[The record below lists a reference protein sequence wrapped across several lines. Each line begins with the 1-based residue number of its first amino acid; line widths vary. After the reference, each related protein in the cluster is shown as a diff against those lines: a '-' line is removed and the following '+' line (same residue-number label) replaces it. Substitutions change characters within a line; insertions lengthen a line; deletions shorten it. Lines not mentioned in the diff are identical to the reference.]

1 MTTPLF
7 SAEPTRAPRT
17 VSLIRLA
24 GEIARTA
31 ASIGRVAVQ
40 GEVHR
45 PTRTG
50 GGRIYFTLRDRA
62 AQITVMCPQAKV
74 SRCRTVAGERVL
86 VIGSLTWVNERGQL
100 LLVAEEVTPVGGGAV
115 AAMIAEARRRL
126 EADGLL
132 DRARRP
138 IPRLPDLIGV
148 VCGSDAAVRKDI
160 ESVVSA
166 RFPGYPVRFSETNL
180 SGPGAALSIIDALQG
195 LAGDPQ
201 VGVIILARGGGD
213 ATQLLPFSDEELCR
227 AIADCPVPVVS
238 AIGHEGD
245 RPLCDEV
252 ADLRCGTPS
261 LAAAAVVPVRDVLAV
276 ELAGLQAAARAA
288 VGLRLEGGATRL
300 AAIDTQEST
309 RAGAALAASRLSRVE
324 DQVRLLHPR
333 RQLAECA
340 RQLTAVD
347 WHGPPPRRWE
357 RAAGRLATVDWRRP
371 GVDQLRRSGDR
382 LAADAKHLFALSP
395 ARVLERGYAV
405 VRVAGGPVVR
415 RADQV
420 VAGQPVEVQLAAG
433 RLAARVEEVLDG

>member
-7 SAEPTRAPRT
+7 SAEATPAPRT

-24 GEIARTA
+24 AEIARTA

-45 PTRTG
+45 PTRTT
-50 GGRIYFTLRDRA
+50 GGRVYFTLRDRA

-86 VIGSLTWVNERGQL
+86 VVGALTWVNERGQL
-100 LLVAEEVTPVGGGAV
+100 LLVAEEVTPVGDGAV

-126 EADGLL
+126 AADGLL
-132 DRARRP
+132 DRPRRP

-148 VCGSDAAVRKDI
+148 ICGREAAVRKDI
-160 ESVVSA
+160 ESVISA
-166 RFPGYPVRFSETNL
+166 HFPGYPVRFSETNL

-195 LAGDPQ
+195 LAVDPD
-201 VGVIILARGGGD
+201 VRVIILARGGGD

-227 AIADCPVPVVS
+227 AVADCPVPVVS

-245 RPLCDEV
+245 RPLCDDV

-261 LAAAAVVPVRDVLAV
+261 LAAAAVVPDRDELLG
-276 ELAGLQAAARAA
+276 ELARVRAAAQSTVR
-288 VGLRLEGGATRL
+288 LRVEASAGSLT
-300 AAIDTQEST
+300 AIDVRQAV
-309 RAGAALAASRLSRVE
+309 RAGVTMAASRLSRAE
-324 DQVRLLHPR
+324 DTVRVLHPR
-333 RQLAECA
+333 RQLADSTRRLA
-340 RQLTAVD
+340 AVD
-347 WHGPPPRRWE
+347 RRGPAARRLQ
-357 RAAGRLATVDWRRP
+357 AAGGRLGVVDWQRP
-371 GVDQLRRSGDR
+371 AADQLLRSGDR
-382 LAADAKHLFALSP
+382 LAADVRHLRALSP
-395 ARVLERGYAV
+395 ARVLERGYSV

-415 RADQV
+415 RASQV
-420 VAGQPVEVQLAAG
+420 VVGQPVDVQLAAG